1 MTVSFKA
8 QIADYEQ
15 VLYKQASNN
24 GRVTLVVASNGDVL
38 WPHLLWQAVPQ
49 LRKLSAA
56 ARLASENGSFNL
68 KNGSISAKPNCR
80 RRMPPPLLWWWWV
93 LAAAE
98 RKPMVELHPTK
109 RPAHTM
115 LVGQAG
121 RQAVSWQ
128 LVKKRVTIAKPFASM
143 PDVIYSNI

>member
-24 GRVTLVVASNGDVL
+24 GRVMLAVASNGDVL
-38 WPHLLWQAVPQ
+38 WPHLLWQAVAQ

-80 RRMPPPLLWWWWV
+80 RHLCVRWPPSESRW
-93 LAAAE
+93 
-98 RKPMVELHPTK
+98 KLHPSK
-109 RPAHTM
+109 QPALAH
-115 LVGQAG
+115 VHRAC
-121 RQAVSWQ
+121 R
-128 LVKKRVTIAKPFASM
+128 RVVRRSAS
-143 PDVIYSNI
+143 N